1 MIKKIIKFLFS
12 VYERIKFKI
21 LQKQFSNI
29 ENCIQYC
36 EKKNL
41 GSYNNEELSKFS
53 YDKFI
58 ENINEFKFNYN
69 NSHKFL
75 IEVILIFLYKHK
87 KLPKILDV
95 GGVFGENKIFLDFLF
110 QNNEIIYDVVEIQNK
125 VKLTKDLKHSKFYD
139 NIEEGLKNDYDLVF
153 SSGTLQYFK
162 NPYEILDKILE
173 SKKKYIAFTRGN
185 YHPTDE
191 LYIAQ
196 VSKIIHNGPGEGWI
210 NKNYSNKIIHFPNS
224 AISYEKFKKL
234 IFKKNYEIVRVTQG
248 IEGNLGTNTFTKN
261 ILISNLNKN

>member
-1 MIKKIIKFLFS
+1 MIKKVIKILYS
-12 VYERIKFKI
+12 IYERIKFKI

-29 ENCIQYC
+29 ENCIHYC

-58 ENINEFKFNYN
+58 ENKDDFKFNYN

-75 IEVILIFLYKHK
+75 LESILIYLYRYK
-87 KLPKILDV
+87 KLPKILDI

-110 QNNEIIYDVVEIQNK
+110 QDNEIVYDVVEIQNK
-125 VKLTKDLKHSKFYD
+125 VKLAKDLKHSKFYD
-139 NIEEGLKNDYDLVF
+139 NIDEGLKNDYDLIF

-162 NPYEILDKILE
+162 NPYEILDNILE
-173 SKKKYIAFTRGN
+173 SNMKYVAFTSGN
-185 YHPTDE
+185 YHLTDE

-196 VSKIIHNGPGEGWI
+196 VSKIIHMARRGLDR
-210 NKNYSNKIIHFPNS
+210 
-224 AISYEKFKKL
+224 KKL
-234 IFKKNYEIVRVTQG
+234 F
-248 IEGNLGTNTFTKN
+248 
-261 ILISNLNKN
+261 